1 MDTFSLQLIHIFRNV
16 QAQTETMELKDKS
29 KLKQKI
35 RKNIQIKCSKN
46 MIQYQEN
53 GESRI
58 LVYQL
63 PPQVYCTV

>member
-29 KLKQKI
+29 KLKHKI

-46 MIQYQEN
+46 MTHCQEK
-53 GESRI
+53 
-58 LVYQL
+58 
-63 PPQVYCTV
+63 TF